1 MYVCMYVCPKIY
13 IWHALSK
20 KVTVTPRS
28 QTNRNVFSAHL
39 NRSVDKSA
47 ESRTVPDPSCSNSKT
62 LITECA
68 VGVSN
73 NEHRSIRRSKHAP
86 TGVRDELTVVSKV
99 RWKLTKHGLTDQQRQ
114 LELYV
119 LPMLFDYFW
128 FLDLCSMMAFS
139 VNK

>member
-1 MYVCMYVCPKIY
+1 
-13 IWHALSK
+13 
-20 KVTVTPRS
+20 
-28 QTNRNVFSAHL
+28 
-39 NRSVDKSA
+39 VDKSA

-73 NEHRSIRRSKHAP
+73 NEHRSIRRSKRAP

-114 LELYV
+114 LELYA